1 MGVEKALS
9 RPVVSIVIPLYN
21 QQLTYFQEALASAL
35 AQTYD
40 SVEILVSDNH
50 STNETPAW
58 LATQTDTR
66 LRVVRPD
73 RFLPMVEHFQ
83 FAADQARGEWILY
96 LCSDDYLYPSC
107 VEILVANLP
116 ADNSVVVAYGELASV
131 DFRDLDQI
139 KFYYNRKSSAL
150 RTAAE
155 SLNEL
160 IRARPFFAWIPG
172 GMIRRDTYLHCRDV
186 LDGHIT
192 YGFDMALLLKAHET
206 GNVLYVDEPIGKFRI
221 WTAKEGKLGG
231 NRLIK
236 NIIDAGQY
244 LGLVQNSPIL
254 RSYITPETL
263 AEWRAYQ
270 ARRWELA
277 ALIDFFT
284 GGCTAEE
291 AQKALRVI
299 AEEVYP
305 PSTFSKLVTVLLG
318 QPQASITKPTL
329 NALYG
334 LFLRIQKLAK
344 RPF

>member
-1 MGVEKALS
+1 M
-9 RPVVSIVIPLYN
+9 VSENSTGKPLVSVVIPLYN
-21 QQLTYFQEALASAL
+21 QQLAYFQEALRSAL
-35 AQTYD
+35 AQTY
-40 SVEILVSDNH
+40 SALEIIVSDNQ

-58 LATQTDTR
+58 LATQSDSR

-96 LCSDDYLYPSC
+96 LCSDDYLYPDC
-107 VEILVANLP
+107 VETLVNNLP
-116 ADNSVVVAYGELASV
+116 IDNSAVVAYGELASV
-131 DFRDLDQI
+131 DFRDLDRI
-139 KFYYNRKSSAL
+139 KFYYNRKPTAL
-150 RTAAE
+150 RSPAE

-172 GMIRRDTYLHCRDV
+172 GMIRRDTYLYCRDV
-186 LDGHIT
+186 LNGHIT
-192 YGFDMALLLKAHET
+192 YGFDMALLLKAHEA
-206 GNVLYVDEPIGKFRI
+206 GNVLYVDRPVGKFRI

-236 NIIDAGQY
+236 NIVDAGQY
-244 LGLVQNSPIL
+244 IGLVQDSPIL
-254 RSYITPETL
+254 QSYLTPETL
-263 AEWRAYQ
+263 NEWRSYQ

-291 AQKALRVI
+291 ARKALKVVS
-299 AEEVYP
+299 EKVHP
-305 PSTFSKLVTVLLG
+305 PSAFTRLVVFLLG
-318 QPQASITKPTL
+318 RPQANLTRPTL
-329 NALYG
+329 NGLYG
-334 LFLRIQKLAK
+334 LFLQIQKLAK

>member
-1 MGVEKALS
+1 MENRTSKPL
-9 RPVVSIVIPLYN
+9 VSIVIPLYN
-21 QQLTYFQEALASAL
+21 QQLAYFQEALASAL
-35 AQTYD
+35 AQPY
-40 SVEILVSDNH
+40 SAVEVVVSDNH

-58 LATQTDTR
+58 LATQADSR
-66 LRVVRPD
+66 LRVVRPG

-83 FAADQARGEWILY
+83 FAADQAEGEWILY
-96 LCSDDYLYPSC
+96 LCSDDYLYPNC
-107 VEILVANLP
+107 VETLVANLP
-116 ADNSVVVAYGELASV
+116 ADNSAVVAYGELASV
-131 DFRDLDQI
+131 DFRNLNQI
-139 KFYYNRKSSAL
+139 KFYYNRKPTAL
-150 RTAAE
+150 RSPAE

-172 GMIRRDTYLHCRDV
+172 GMLRRDAYLHCRHI

-192 YGFDMALLLKAHET
+192 YGFDIALLLKAHEI
-206 GNVLYVDEPIGKFRI
+206 GKVLYVDKPVGKFRV

-244 LGLVQNSPIL
+244 ISLVEDSPVL
-254 RSYITPETL
+254 RSYLMPETL
-263 AEWRAYQ
+263 DEWRSYQ

-291 AQKALRVI
+291 ARKALHVI
-299 AEEVYP
+299 SDKVHAP
-305 PSTFSKLVTVLLG
+305 TQFTKLVAFLLG
-318 QPQASITKPTL
+318 RPQAGLTKPTL

-334 LFLRIQKLAK
+334 LFLQIQQVAK

>member
-1 MGVEKALS
+1 MVLENSTSKPL
-9 RPVVSIVIPLYN
+9 VSVVIPLYN

-35 AQTYD
+35 AQTYTAI
-40 SVEILVSDNH
+40 EIIVSDNH

-58 LATQTDTR
+58 LATQTDPR
-66 LRVVRPD
+66 LRIVRPEQ
-73 RFLPMVEHFQ
+73 FLPMVEHFQ

-96 LCSDDYLYPSC
+96 LCSDDYLYPTC
-107 VEILVANLP
+107 VETLVANLP
-116 ADNSVVVAYGELASV
+116 ADNSAVVAYGELASV
-131 DFRDLDQI
+131 HFRDLNQI
-139 KFYYNRKSSAL
+139 KFYYNRKPTAL
-150 RTAAE
+150 RSAAE

-172 GMIRRDTYLHCRDV
+172 GMIRRDTYLYCRDV

-192 YGFDMALLLKAHET
+192 YGFDMALLLKAHEV
-206 GNVLYVDEPIGKFRI
+206 GKVLYVDEPVGKFRI

-244 LGLVQNSPIL
+244 IGLVQDSPVL
-254 RSYITPETL
+254 RGYLAPEVL
-263 AEWRAYQ
+263 AEWRSYQ

-291 AQKALRVI
+291 ANKALKVV
-299 AEEVYP
+299 AEKVHP
-305 PSTFSKLVTVLLG
+305 PSAFTRLITFLLG
-318 QPQASITKPTL
+318 NPQANLTKPTL
-329 NALYG
+329 NGLYS
-334 LFLRIQKLAK
+334 LFLHIQKLAK

>member
-1 MGVEKALS
+1 MGVEEELS
-9 RPVVSIVIPLYN
+9 KPVVSIVIPLYN

-83 FAADQARGEWILY
+83 FAADQARGGWILY
-96 LCSDDYLYPSC
+96 LCSDDYLYPTC
-107 VEILVANLP
+107 VETLVANLP
-116 ADNSVVVAYGELASV
+116 ADNSAVVAYGELASV
-131 DFRDLDQI
+131 DFRDLNQI
-139 KFYYNRKSSAL
+139 KFYYNRKPTAL
-150 RTAAE
+150 RTPAE

-160 IRARPFFAWIPG
+160 VRARPFFAWIPG

-192 YGFDMALLLKAHET
+192 YGFDVALLLKAHEA
-206 GNVLYVDEPIGKFRI
+206 GNVLYVDEPVGKFRI
-221 WTAKEGKLGG
+221 WTAKDGKLGG

-236 NIIDAGQY
+236 NIVDAGQY
-244 LGLVQNSPIL
+244 LGLVQDSPIL
-254 RSYITPETL
+254 RSYLIPETM
-263 AEWRAYQ
+263 AEWRSYQ

-284 GGCTAEE
+284 GGCTPEE
-291 AQKALRVI
+291 ANRALTIVS
-299 AEEVYP
+299 EKVHP
-305 PSTFSKLVTVLLG
+305 PSTFTKLVAFLLG
-318 QPQASITKPTL
+318 SPQANLTKPAL
-329 NALYG
+329 NGIYT
-334 LFLRIQKLAK
+334 LFLQIQKLVK

>member
-1 MGVEKALS
+1 MVVEKSSSKL
-9 RPVVSIVIPLYN
+9 VVSVVIPLYN

-50 STNETPAW
+50 STNETPVW

-96 LCSDDYLYPSC
+96 LCSDDYLYPTC
-107 VEILVANLP
+107 VETLVTNLP
-116 ADNSVVVAYGELASV
+116 ADNSAVVAYGELASV
-131 DFRDLDQI
+131 NFRDLNQI
-139 KFYYNRKSSAL
+139 KFYYNRKSTAL
-150 RTAAE
+150 RTPAE

-160 IRARPFFAWIPG
+160 VRARPFFAWIPG

-186 LDGHIT
+186 LNGHIT

-206 GNVLYVDEPIGKFRI
+206 GNILYVDEPVGKFRI

-231 NRLIK
+231 NRLLK
-236 NIIDAGQY
+236 NIVDAGQY
-244 LGLVQNSPIL
+244 IGLVQHSPIL
-254 RSYITPETL
+254 RGYLMPETV
-263 AEWRAYQ
+263 ADWRAYQ

-284 GGCTAEE
+284 SGCTAEE
-291 AQKALRVI
+291 AKKALQVI
-299 AEEVYP
+299 AEEVHP
-305 PSTFSKLVTVLLG
+305 PSMFSKFIAILLG
-318 QPQASITKPTL
+318 NPQANMTGPIL
-329 NALYG
+329 NGLYG
-334 LFLRIQKLAK
+334 LFLQVQRIIK